1 MLDEIYTRGTERQ
14 HREFSIERLLVNMRE
29 TRLLLKDIGYLNHET
44 RLKLQNTPP
53 VIIDLNKD
61 EENEFNKIDINQ

>member
-1 MLDEIYTRGTERQ
+1 
-14 HREFSIERLLVNMRE
+14 MRE